1 MAENKP
7 QSFAEVLD
15 RLGEFLKGLSFQ
27 QRFLLAGGVVLVGAT
42 LWVFVVLLGQPKYV
56 TLYSGLRPEDAQAL
70 GAHLAAKNIPH
81 QISPDGASL
90 LVPEDKLDAARLETA
105 AAGLPRS
112 ARLGFELFDTPNWA
126 GSDFTEKVNY
136 QRALEG
142 ELERTLATLSEVEAV
157 RVHLVMPQESLFTE
171 QEHEAKAAVII
182 KTRGGRLSDQA
193 QQAIPQLVASAVD
206 RLRPENVTVVD
217 ADSNM
222 PLVHG
227 RDGAGGRAFAPDEDL
242 AKTLVHTLEPVVGV
256 DHVRASVH
264 VEYDLGTSEDTQEV
278 YDPKTP
284 TALTQEHSEETSTGG
299 APAGVPGTASNVPAV
314 TVPATTAPATPPPP
328 APATTANKAATPPP
342 AAAPAAASSGFAAGA
357 EQSTSKSDST
367 TYAIS
372 KSLHRSV
379 EPAGRVRRIAA
390 AVLVDDAVEIT
401 QQAGKPVTTRR
412 KRTVEEMKEIE
423 QLASAAI
430 GVDAQ
435 RGDVLAVENLSFQ
448 ELPLETPVPPT
459 KPEHWRRM
467 LEPWAWMMRY
477 VALGALFLVVYALIL
492 RPVKKLAMT
501 TLRELP
507 GKAGRPNPL
516 AAATAG
522 VPGTGVSASGVP
534 GALEA
539 ALPPLAE
546 VAPPSDGQRANQLKK
561 MLTDKVK
568 AEPAAASRVVES
580 WVRETKVT

>member
-1 MAENKP
+1 MADNKA
-7 QSFAEVLD
+7 QSVDDVLN
-15 RLGEFLKGLSFQ
+15 RLGEFFKGLSFQ
-27 QRFLLAGGVVLVGAT
+27 QRFMLVAGVALVAATLWGFVVLV
-42 LWVFVVLLGQPKYV
+42 GQPKYV
-56 TLYSGLRPEDAQAL
+56 TLYSGLRPEEAQAL
-70 GAHLAAKNIPH
+70 GARLAAKNIPH
-81 QISPDGASL
+81 QISPDGGSL
-90 LVPEDKLDAARLETA
+90 LVPEDKLDASRLETA

-112 ARLGFELFDTPNWA
+112 ARMGFELFDTPNWA

-157 RVHLVMPQESLFTE
+157 RVHLVLPQESLFTE
-171 QEHEAKAAVII
+171 QEHEAKAAVIL
-182 KTRGGRLSDQA
+182 KTRSGRLSEQA

-217 ADSNM
+217 ADSNT

-227 RDGAGGRAFAPDEDL
+227 RDGVHAFAADEDL

-264 VEYDLGTSEDTQEV
+264 VEYDIGTSEDTEEV

-284 TALTQEHSEETSTGG
+284 TALTQEHSEESSTGG
-299 APAGVPGTASNVPAV
+299 APAGVPGTASNVPA
-314 TVPATTAPATPPPP
+314 ATAPAAGAPLSATPATSPP
-328 APATTANKAATPPP
+328 APGAAATP
-342 AAAPAAASSGFAAGA
+342 AAGSAVGFGLGA
-357 EQSTSKSDST
+357 EQSMSKSDST

-390 AVLVDDAVEIT
+390 AVLVDDVVEVSEA
-401 QQAGKPVTTRR
+401 AGKRLTTRR

-423 QLASAAI
+423 QLARAAI

-448 ELPLETPVPPT
+448 ELPLETPVPPG
-459 KPEHWRRM
+459 KSEHWRRL
-467 LEPWAWMMRY
+467 LEPWAWILRY
-477 VALGALFLVVYALIL
+477 VALAALFLVVYGLIL

-501 TLRELP
+501 AFRELP
-507 GKAGRPNPL
+507 GKVAQRNSSQPLPASGAVNPL
-516 AAATAG
+516 EEGGQPPGDGHRAT
-522 VPGTGVSASGVP
+522 
-534 GALEA
+534 
-539 ALPPLAE
+539 
-546 VAPPSDGQRANQLKK
+546 QLKR

-568 AEPAAASRVVES
+568 AEPAAASRLVES
-580 WVRETKVT
+580 WVREDKAT